1 MRWRR
6 QKCSRRRRDP
16 WKAQKTIMLRIISPE
31 KVIYQGAVNHIVL
44 PAASGEI
51 GIFQHHAPYMTY
63 LKRGTLQIHIQD
75 GRILPLRMTG
85 GLVEFKDD
93 RLTIL
98 TRDQINAHECL
109 V

>member
-1 MRWRR
+1 ME
-6 QKCSRRRRDP
+6 DP
-16 WKAQKTIMLRIISPE
+16 KNITLRIISPE
-31 KVIYQGAVNHIVL
+31 RVIYQGAVNHIVL
-44 PAASGEI
+44 PAAAGEI

-63 LKRGTLQIHIQD
+63 LKPGTLQIHMPD
-75 GRILPLRMTG
+75 GRIHQLKMTG

-98 TRDQINAHECL
+98 TRDRIDANECL